1 MSDRRVFLLILI
13 FGALTLAGFLAPGL
27 QAREAVVGMDERIFK
42 IVNEA
47 QERMDADDLEGA
59 LRVLDKAHERRMSSY
74 ETAQVLRMTGLAYYH
89 GERYDEA
96 IEAYEEALAQERLP
110 DSMIASLL
118 GSLARLCLMQ
128 DRNDYAEEKLRQ
140 LLTLPKQDTADNRVL
155 LASALIRQEKFEAA
169 LVPLNS
175 AIGESRADGEQPSE
189 NWLSMLA
196 AAYYSLEEHAAMRE
210 VVRELAEVYP
220 SEQYLM
226 NLAALHGQLG
236 DRQKQLALVEAMLDD
251 DRITRAAYLKMLA
264 SLYLAENLPFKA
276 ANLLETAVAEGRVE
290 EDVATLEQTSQA
302 WYLAQELERAV
313 EPLARAAAIAA
324 RETESGE
331 LYLRLAG
338 LHMDSYQWSEADQA
352 AALALEAGGLKQEGE
367 AWLMR
372 GMANAQLERY
382 DDAKVLFERAQAFE
396 STRAHADQWLVYVA
410 SERKT
415 KAVATGR

>member
-1 MSDRRVFLLILI
+1 MTDRRALLLILI
-13 FGALTLAGFLAPGL
+13 SGLLTLASFIAGSL
-27 QAREAVVGMDERIFK
+27 QAREAVVGMDERVFK

-59 LRVLDKAHERRMSSY
+59 LRVLEKAHERRMSSY
-74 ETAQVLRMTGLAYYH
+74 ETAQVLRMTGLALYH

-96 IEAYEEALAQERLP
+96 IAAYEEALAQERLP

-140 LLTLPKQDTADNRVL
+140 LLTLPKQDTPDNRVL
-155 LASALIRQEKFEAA
+155 LASALIRQEKYEAA
-169 LVPLNS
+169 LEPLQS
-175 AIGESRADGEQPSE
+175 AIGESRAKGDQPSE

-196 AAYYSLEEHAAMRE
+196 AAYYSLEEHEAMRE
-210 VVRELAEVYP
+210 VVRELAQVYP

-236 DRQKQLALVEAMLDD
+236 DRQEQLALVEALLDD
-251 DRITRAAYLKMLA
+251 GRITRAAYLKMLA
-264 SLYLAENLPFKA
+264 SLYLAENLPYKA
-276 ANLLETAVAEGRVE
+276 ARVLEAAVVEGRIE
-290 EDVATLEQTSQA
+290 ADVPTLEQTSQA
-302 WYLAQELERAV
+302 WYLAQELDRAV

-324 RETESGE
+324 RESDSGE
-331 LYLRLAG
+331 LYVRLAG
-338 LHMDSYQWSEADQA
+338 LHMDSYRWSEADEA
-352 AALALEAGGLKQEGE
+352 AALALETGGLKREGE

-382 DDAKVLFERAQAFE
+382 DDAEVLFERARAFE
-396 STRAHADQWLVYVA
+396 STRAHADQWLAYVA
-410 SERKT
+410 SERRT
-415 KAVATGR
+415 KAAVARR